1 MPNANA
7 LFVSTSIN
15 SACVNFNIYQF
26 QHSTAK
32 PFNPQSCWYTMFSLS
47 SCFYI
52 YIYHIYIIIYI
63 HTHFCFT
70 YLVAATPKKMPNSIY
85 ILHISSYRP
94 TFLSWHLWGYQTC
107 YPTWLFHIAVT
118 RKSPL
123 LSSMESMGHGFAM
136 QQWLFIIR
144 PIVDPWYSIVMS
156 LYYL

>member
-1 MPNANA
+1 MDTCIYMHKC
-7 LFVSTSIN
+7 LMQMHYLYQQVSIVHVSISTSIN
-15 SACVNFNIYQF
+15 F
-26 QHSTAK
+26 STQ
-32 PFNPQSCWYTMFSLS
+32 PQSLS
-47 SCFYI
+47 IHNHVDIQCLAYPAVYI
-52 YIYHIYIIIYI
+52 YIIYIYIIIYI
-63 HTHFCFT
+63 HTHFRFT

-144 PIVDPWYSIVMS
+144 PIVDP
-156 LYYL
+156 

>member
-1 MPNANA
+1 MHKC
-7 LFVSTSIN
+7 LMQMHYLYQQVSIVHVSISTSIN
-15 SACVNFNIYQF
+15 F
-26 QHSTAK
+26 STQ
-32 PFNPQSCWYTMFSLS
+32 PQSLS
-47 SCFYI
+47 IHNHVDIQCLAYPAVYI
-52 YIYHIYIIIYI
+52 YIYIIYIYIIIYI

-144 PIVDPWYSIVMS
+144 PIVDP
-156 LYYL
+156 